1 MSTDDPLE
9 SHPIRRECL
18 RRFQTLENKVFLGN
32 GSPSHESRLTAA
44 ETQLRTIVW
53 LLRTILATTLSNL
66 LGLLFLYLRSRP

>member
-1 MSTDDPLE
+1 MSAALPAE
-9 SHPIRRECL
+9 RPIRGECL

-32 GSPSHESRLTAA
+32 GERSHDARLTAA

-66 LGLLFLYLRSRP
+66 IGLLFLYLRSRP

>member
-1 MSTDDPLE
+1 MSTDEPLE

-32 GSPSHESRLTAA
+32 GSPSHESRLTAV

-53 LLRTILATTLSNL
+53 LLRTVLAGVLANL
-66 LGLLFLYLRSRP
+66 AGLLFALLRK

>member
-1 MSTDDPLE
+1 MSSDEPLE

-18 RRFQTLENKVFLGN
+18 RRFSTLENKVFLGN

-53 LLRTILATTLSNL
+53 LLRTILGVVLANL
-66 LGLLFLYLRSRP
+66 AGLAFALLRR